1 MKFALK
7 IARQALL
14 LLQDNTPEY
23 FEIEFRCKQYAL
35 FVCCFFQLAG
45 AFAFMVMSWY
55 VLEDKQAADR
65 FIAETSG
72 DTADNTPIVANIEDE
87 E

>member
-1 MKFALK
+1 MD
-7 IARQALL
+7 L
-14 LLQDNTPEY
+14 LLQENTPEY

-45 AFAFMVMSWY
+45 AFAFLVMSWY

-72 DTADNTPIVANIEDE
+72 GETTDNMPIVNEVDE
-87 E
+87 PNEEPHP